1 MVWKGIKNFFINLK
15 YFFTPLG
22 AFALG
27 MVLGLSVLLP
37 VIGGA
42 VQTLATNISELSG
55 NISFD
60 FEALVESLSD
70 AVSRLDW
77 NNLSASVRTMLSREW
92 LSNTFNECIYSLLPG
107 AEEYAAQITEEIN
120 AAISKMVNGF
130 AGFAVFSAL
139 GLIGGFFLTR
149 HLVKKTIAGLPW
161 WKNFLSALYDLIIVF
176 AFTYIILWIKNVW
189 SPSVII
195 TGVLSVILFGFLTL
209 LRAYLLYGRKKI
221 KAGKVINL
229 KNIIVLVITN
239 VVICITAGAVMA
251 LAYALTNIIVGTFM
265 AVSLVEIG
273 VLVIAYN
280 ADSYVKTKADKEN
293 FIRRGRAVFEN
304 YYPHFCE
311 TPKSMIY
318 AVEDKFDGVL
328 FKDELLNGKIDRVEK
343 LSDGTYALYDYK
355 TSSPVS
361 KNQYREGGSREDYYN
376 QLCCY
381 KYAFE
386 KKTGFKVSQ
395 VGVIYVE
402 NHTKSVT
409 LELGQEDMNYIENLV
424 VDTYQNIRNL
434 NFKTPIASQEKSC
447 GFCGYKELCKLDVI

>member
-77 NNLSASVRTMLSREW
+77 NNLSASVRTILSREW

-149 HLVKKTIAGLPW
+149 YLVKKTIAGLPW

-229 KNIIVLVITN
+229 KNVIVLLITN
-239 VVICITAGAVMA
+239 IVICITAGAVIA

-280 ADSYVKTKADKEN
+280 ADSYVKTKADKE
-293 FIRRGRAVFEN
+293 AVKAQEN
-304 YYPHFCE
+304 QSLSGE
-311 TPKSMIY
+311 NG
-318 AVEDKFDGVL
+318 AVSL
-328 FKDELLNGKIDRVEK
+328 
-343 LSDGTYALYDYK
+343 
-355 TSSPVS
+355 
-361 KNQYREGGSREDYYN
+361 
-376 QLCCY
+376 
-381 KYAFE
+381 
-386 KKTGFKVSQ
+386 
-395 VGVIYVE
+395 
-402 NHTKSVT
+402 
-409 LELGQEDMNYIENLV
+409 
-424 VDTYQNIRNL
+424 
-434 NFKTPIASQEKSC
+434 
-447 GFCGYKELCKLDVI
+447 